1 MCHVLR
7 CQQLLLLPHQL
18 SKSPRR
24 VWASKAMA
32 SKVTYE
38 ELQEHNT
45 PEDCWVVV
53 GGEVFDLTSFASQ
66 HPGGSKYI
74 HKYAGKV
81 T

>member
-1 MCHVLR
+1 
-7 CQQLLLLPHQL
+7 
-18 SKSPRR
+18 
-24 VWASKAMA
+24 MA